1 MTNPFD
7 PGYYEADELRRLGFA
22 GVGEGARV
30 AKNCTIIGREN
41 IALGEAA
48 RIDGFTAIIVGREAM
63 VRIGSFTHI
72 GGGCHIAAA
81 ANFTMADFSGIS
93 QGAKVYTATDDYL
106 GGGLTNPQVDARFRK
121 VTYGAVAL
129 GRHVIV
135 GAGSVILP
143 AVEIGEGSSV
153 GALSLVAKSLAPW
166 GVYAGV
172 PARRIRERSRDLL
185 KLEQEFLALR
195 GAGRP

>member
-7 PGYYEADELRRLGFA
+7 QGYHEADELRRLGFA

-30 AKNCTIIGREN
+30 ARNCTIIGLERIE
-41 IALGEAA
+41 LGEAA
-48 RIDGFTAIIVGREAM
+48 RIDGFTAIIVGGEAR

-81 ANFTMADFSGIS
+81 AHFTMADFSGIS
-93 QGAKVYTATDDYL
+93 QGAKIYTATDDYL
-106 GGGLTNPQVDARFRK
+106 GHGLTNPQVDARFRR
-121 VTYGAVAL
+121 VTYGPVAL

-172 PARRIRERSRDLL
+172 PARRIKDRSRELL
-185 KLEQEFLALR
+185 KHEQAFLALR
-195 GAGRP
+195 GAERA

>member
-7 PGYYEADELRRLGFA
+7 QGYYEADELRRLGFA
-22 GVGEGARV
+22 GVGAGARV
-30 AKNCTIIGREN
+30 AKNCTIIGLERIE
-41 IALGEAA
+41 LGEAA
-48 RIDGFTAIIVGREAM
+48 RIDGFTAIIVGAGAT

-81 ANFTMADFSGIS
+81 AHFTMADFSGIS
-93 QGAKVYTATDDYL
+93 QGTKVYTATDDYL
-106 GGGLTNPQVDARFRK
+106 GQGLTNPQVEPRFRR
-121 VTYGAVAL
+121 VTSGPVLL

-172 PARRIRERSRDLL
+172 PARRIRDRSHDLL